1 MFVKCHIK
9 INVDVSHRLSVQS
22 EKKKKN
28 PPQEQMTHS
37 IFWMC
42 AGWHLNWINNSQ
54 LSENWTDTGLHAD
67 RADTRAAGV
76 YRHNRCCVRDKVLM
90 GQCSHALHT
99 AVHLYTLFFF
109 CFGDVPSCINMNT
122 HHHAEKFLRGK
133 RQEDC
138 PEYGLCVFTR
148 VMWV

>member
-9 INVDVSHRLSVQS
+9 INVDVSHSQYRA
-22 EKKKKN
+22 KKKKK

-42 AGWHLNWINNSQ
+42 TGWHLNWINNSQ

-99 AVHLYTLFFF
+99 AVHLYTLFFLGGWCTF
-109 CFGDVPSCINMNT
+109 MHKHEHTSPCWDCV
-122 HHHAEKFLRGK
+122 ERK

-138 PEYGLCVFTR
+138 TGYGLCVFTR
-148 VMWV
+148 VMWF